1 MNELWS
7 AWATVLLHRAKP
19 GGTERP
25 AVQTMSQVGS
35 GIAARRE
42 LTRDNHSGSR
52 KPGA

>member
-1 MNELWS
+1 MVRLG
-7 AWATVLLHRAKP
+7 TLLCSRAKP

-25 AVQTMSQVGS
+25 AAQTMSQVGS
-35 GIAARRE
+35 GTAARPE